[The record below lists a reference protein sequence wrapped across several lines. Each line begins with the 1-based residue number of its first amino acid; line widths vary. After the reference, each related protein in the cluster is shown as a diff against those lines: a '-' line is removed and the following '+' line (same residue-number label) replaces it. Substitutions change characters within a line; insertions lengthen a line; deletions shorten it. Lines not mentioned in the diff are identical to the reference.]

1 MPRLPILRFEAGM
14 NPKDVMKGVPRQKH
28 SLSLKDNDHASEE
41 ENVETLME
49 YIRTQN
55 RYGDLELAPDDSP
68 EVDPVSLAERVQG
81 GEDW

>member
-1 MPRLPILRFEAGM
+1 MS
-14 NPKDVMKGVPRQKH
+14 PKDVMKGIPRQKH
-28 SLSLKDNDHASEE
+28 SLSLADNDHSAEE

-55 RYGDLELAPDDSP
+55 RYGDLELAPGDEPEFDS
-68 EVDPVSLAERVQG
+68 VALAEQVQS

>member
-55 RYGDLELAPDDSP
+55 RYGDLELAPGD
-68 EVDPVSLAERVQG
+68 EVSFNPIDLAERVQR
-81 GEDW
+81 GED